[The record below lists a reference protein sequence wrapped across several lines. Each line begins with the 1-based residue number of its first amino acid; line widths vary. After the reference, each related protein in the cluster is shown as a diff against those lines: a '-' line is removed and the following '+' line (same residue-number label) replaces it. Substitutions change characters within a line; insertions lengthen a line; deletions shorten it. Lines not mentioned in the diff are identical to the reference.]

1 MGWPI
6 VWLGVWDRDVSDNYA
21 LATPVAY
28 GTGRTFSMLN
38 TGVILGS
45 IFNACIYGTV
55 ISSIVFMALEMTFV
69 DYGLFEIGTLLFFAV
84 LNSMQTKVSMMLHQW
99 NFLHISFMIISVGG
113 TFLVCLYVSMS
124 INVSKEGFEYYHV
137 LQWSLQQGIFWI
149 AAHLLIP
156 VTCILTDFLV
166 HACKMFFLADNQMIL
181 RENELKLQMG
191 SSVCSMFSNKIAV
204 TTA

>member
-1 MGWPI
+1 
-6 VWLGVWDRDVSDNYA
+6 
-21 LATPVAY
+21 
-28 GTGRTFSMLN
+28 
-38 TGVILGS
+38 
-45 IFNACIYGTV
+45 
-55 ISSIVFMALEMTFV
+55 
-69 DYGLFEIGTLLFFAV
+69 
-84 LNSMQTKVSMMLHQW
+84 
-99 NFLHISFMIISVGG
+99 MIISVGG

-124 INVSKEGFEYYHV
+124 INSSKEGFEEGFDYYYV

-166 HACKMFFLADNQMIL
+166 HACKMFFHADDQMIL